1 MKIVE
6 PVFKFRTATDHT
18 LTPTDGI
25 GMLKMIEQMARI
37 SHRSED
43 LQTTDTWQR
52 FIKNV
57 ILDRGDWSVAE
68 HASMTAVIR
77 IDRGVTHEMVRH
89 RLFSIT
95 QESTR
100 FCRYKE
106 GLEFVY
112 PISAPE
118 DGLGWDADW
127 INGMI
132 ASESLYARLLG
143 KGWTPQAARSVL
155 PNALASTIAVTCNLR
170 NWRHFFLMR
179 TSKETHPDFR
189 RISIPMLVEAQR
201 LVPMLFDDI
210 GPMQRQID
218 NMRKPR

>member
-1 MKIVE
+1 MKIIE
-6 PVFKFRTATDHT
+6 PVFHFRTVSYNE
-18 LTPTDGI
+18 LVPFDGI
-25 GMLKMIEQMARI
+25 QMLRMIEQMARI
-37 SHRSED
+37 SHRSENA
-43 LQTTDTWQR
+43 QTDDTWQG

-77 IDRGVTHEMVRH
+77 IDRGVTHELVRH
-89 RLFSIT
+89 RLFSFT

-100 FCRYKE
+100 FCRYKD

-127 INGMI
+127 VNGMI
-132 ASESLYARLLG
+132 ASEILYLRLLD

-179 TSKETHPDFR
+179 TSKNTHPAFR
-189 RISIPMLVEAQR
+189 RISIPMLAEAKR

-210 GPMQRQID
+210 EPLARQID
-218 NMRKPR
+218 NLRKAR